1 MSEPAGE
8 QVHKTENLKLVAF
21 LLSRGCFVKEATLR
35 SDNRVD
41 FVIAGDNIS
50 ELVREHRMCSPNTL
64 VQVHSY
70 DSKTEFARDEITRL
84 RKEALAQ
91 RRC

>member
-1 MSEPAGE
+1 MAEAAE
-8 QVHKTENLKLVAF
+8 QTHKTDNIKLVVF
-21 LLSRGCFVKEATLR
+21 LLSRGCLLKEATLR

-41 FVIAGDNIS
+41 FIISGDNTT

-70 DSKTEFARDEITRL
+70 DSKTEFVRDEITRL
-84 RKEALAQ
+84 KKENAQ
-91 RRC
+91 KRG